1 MSSSRT
7 FVVGDIH
14 GAYRAFMEC
23 LEKINFNYQ
32 IDKLICLGDV
42 CDGWPEVDKSIDE
55 LLKINNLVYILGN
68 HDDWA
73 LKWFINGDAPD
84 IWLRQ
89 GGNQTINSY
98 GGEIPHEHVE
108 FLKNARLF
116 YKVNNKVFTHGG
128 FLLYEEL
135 EYQVKETFI
144 WDRSLLQTAL
154 SLYYSE
160 SERNITGY
168 DEVYLGH
175 TPTINYGIKKPKK
188 ICEIYMMDTGAGWP
202 GGVLSI
208 MDIDTKEYF
217 TSEQVDRLYP
227 GIKGRGL

>member
-1 MSSSRT
+1 
-7 FVVGDIH
+7 
-14 GAYRAFMEC
+14 MEC
-23 LEKINFNYQ
+23 FARANFNYKK
-32 IDKLICLGDV
+32 DMLICLGDV

-55 LLKINNLVYILGN
+55 LLKIDNLVYILGN

-73 LKWFINGDAPD
+73 LKWFISRDAPD

-89 GGNQTINSY
+89 GGSQTISSY
-98 GGEIPHEHVE
+98 QGEVPQEHIE

-116 YKVNNKVFTHGG
+116 YKINNKVFTHGG
-128 FLLYEEL
+128 FQLYEEL

-144 WDRSLLQTAL
+144 WDRSLLQAAL
-154 SLYYSE
+154 SLHFSE
-160 SERNITGY
+160 SERNISGY

-208 MDIDTKEYF
+208 MDIDTKEFF
-217 TSEQVDRLYP
+217 TSEQVERLYP
-227 GIKGRGL
+227 GIHGRGY